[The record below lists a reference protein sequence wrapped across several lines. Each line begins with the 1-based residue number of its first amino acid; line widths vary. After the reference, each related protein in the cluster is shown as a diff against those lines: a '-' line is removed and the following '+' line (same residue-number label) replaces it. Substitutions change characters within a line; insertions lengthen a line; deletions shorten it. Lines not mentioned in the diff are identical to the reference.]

1 MAAMDHYSRNTV
13 GGIIALLAERAIVL
27 IQQLVDE
34 LVDFFAEGI
43 RWIFSLLEEESGWV
57 L

>member
-1 MAAMDHYSRNTV
+1 MDHYSRNTV